1 MIDHLYWDISL
12 HCILNVKFG
21 RKILKIIPSAF
32 IAYGPALIEHCLIEN
47 GFSGNVKVDE
57 KFESKGMSPCYKFY
71 TFSFISFFQNYENS
85 FCESD
90 K

>member
-1 MIDHLYWDISL
+1 M
-12 HCILNVKFG
+12 LNVKFY

-47 GFSGNVKVDE
+47 GFPGNVKVDE
-57 KFESKGMSPCYKFY
+57 KLESKGMFAWFKFHP
-71 TFSFISFFQNYENS
+71 FSFVSFLFFK
-85 FCESD
+85 FCAVD